1 MDVLNNSHDL
11 PRLEQFSDYI
21 TETWVDDD
29 ARFQLVLRNQWV
41 NVGPRT
47 NNNLEGFHNKPKNRI
62 QKDETPDRGRIAQEK
77 TDI

>member
-1 MDVLNNSHDL
+1 MDVLDNSRD
-11 PRLEQFSDYI
+11 DI

-77 TDI
+77 TDL